1 MWILLALGVFFAAM
15 GGLVLSVGVRE
26 RQRADSLAD
35 NGVLTQ
41 GVVTGFRKVPDPAG
55 GEGDA
60 DCPVLRFQAADG
72 RWVETVI
79 GRGLGLRRVGPRDV
93 AVGQAGPLIYDARDP
108 RNAVLGTVIDGR
120 AGRRAAMHC
129 STGVTFLVA
138 GLVVLAAGVA
148 AAA

>member
-1 MWILLALGVFFAAM
+1 MWILLALGVFLAAM
-15 GGLVLSVGVRE
+15 GGLVLFLGVRE
-26 RQRADSLAD
+26 RQRADSLAA

-41 GVVTGFRKVPDPAG
+41 GVVTGFCPVPSPN
-55 GEGDA
+55 GEGSVA
-60 DCPVLRFQAADG
+60 GPVLLFQTADG
-72 RWVETVI
+72 RWVETAI
-79 GRGLGLRRVGPRDV
+79 WRGLGRRQVGPRDV

-108 RNAVLGTVIDGR
+108 CNAVLGTVIDGR
-120 AGRRAAMHC
+120 ASRRAAMQC